1 MQIKLRDK
9 SRKLTQGGAILRED
23 ILPALNITHG
33 ELAVKLVVSR
43 RTISEILHKKR
54 PITADIAIR
63 IAKFT
68 NTTPQ
73 SWLNMQQTLDIW
85 QLRQTNAKAYAQ
97 IERLAAWIAMSS
109 TN

>member
-1 MQIKLRDK
+1 M
-9 SRKLTQGGAILRED
+9 
-23 ILPALNITHG
+23 LPALNITQG
-33 ELAVKLVVSR
+33 EVDVYLGVSG
-43 RTISEILHKKR
+43 RTILDILHENR

-85 QLRQTNAKAYAQ
+85 QLQQTNAKAYAQ
-97 IERLAAWIAMSS
+97 IERVAA
-109 TN
+109 